1 MNRKNNSTWTDE
13 LRSAF
18 ENAEMSP
25 SEGSWERLQADL
37 GKRRAA
43 AWLPYAGLAT
53 ALAAA
58 VLGVFLF
65 TRKGPQQGVTVI
77 ENQQGGVVAQAPE
90 TAPKASAEPQLEMPS
105 MQEAT
110 APKAAA
116 KPKSEAPAPKANA
129 LAPEAE
135 TTVSVAPASPE
146 EVEQHHEETSIKD
159 EAPHREEITVEEST
173 SIDADPFREDYS
185 NGHPVTLERKKE
197 RRKMS
202 VSVSG
207 GGLGG
212 NQGSVSTPMVSYPST
227 VLMTKSDGEYI
238 SDGPNRVMDISELI
252 EHQVPVKL
260 GVNLDIPIGRKMY
273 IGSGVEYSCLR
284 SSVAGEKQTL
294 HWLGVPLN
302 FKYRIAQGRALA
314 AGIGAG
320 ATVET
325 CLDASLLGRE
335 YKESAQFSARVFADL
350 RVPLT
355 PVLSLYACPEL
366 SYYFTQT
373 NLPTY
378 RSGKPLAFGVTAG
391 LAIDL

>member
-1 MNRKNNSTWTDE
+1 MNRNNNSTWTDE

-43 AWLPYAGLAT
+43 AWIPYAGLAA

-65 TRKGPQQGVTVI
+65 TRKDTQQGVTIV
-77 ENQQGGVVAQAPE
+77 EGPQGSVVAQAPE
-90 TAPKASAEPQLEMPS
+90 AVTPPKA
-105 MQEAT
+105 
-110 APKAAA
+110 
-116 KPKSEAPAPKANA
+116 EAPSRVIPAVK
-129 LAPEAE
+129 EEE
-135 TTVSVAPASPE
+135 TTHREVVSI
-146 EVEQHHEETSIKD
+146 QD
-159 EAPHREEITVEEST
+159 EAPHHQEIYVEESAPAQQETTVREVAPRHEDHNGEYT
-173 SIDADPFREDYS
+173 SQ
-185 NGHPVTLERKKE
+185 GHPVTLERKKE
-197 RRKMS
+197 RRKIS
-202 VSVSG
+202 LSLVG

-212 NQGSVSTPMVSYPST
+212 NQGSVSSPMINYPST
-227 VLMTKSDGEYI
+227 VLMTKSGGEYI

-260 GVNLDIPIGRKMY
+260 GLNLDIPVGRKLF
-273 IGSGVEYSCLR
+273 IGSGVEYFFLR

-302 FKYRIAQGRALA
+302 LKYRIVQSRAFA

-320 ATVET
+320 ATAET
-325 CLDASLLGRE
+325 CLNASLLGRE
-335 YKESAQFSARVFADL
+335 YKESAQFSARLFADL
-350 RVPLT
+350 RIPLT

>member
-77 ENQQGGVVAQAPE
+77 ESPQGGVVAQAPE
-90 TAPKASAEPQLEMPS
+90 AAPKASAEPQLEIPS
-105 MQEAT
+105 TQEAT
-110 APKAAA
+110 EPKAAA
-116 KPKSEAPAPKANA
+116 KPKAEALVPKAEAP
-129 LAPEAE
+129 
-135 TTVSVAPASPE
+135 VSVAPAIPE
-146 EVEQHHEETSIKD
+146 KETTHREETSIKD

-173 SIDADPFREDYS
+173 ANNADPFREDYT

-202 VSVSG
+202 VSLSG

-212 NQGSVSTPMVSYPST
+212 NQSKPFILYPSEWEDPGD
-227 VLMTKSDGEYI
+227 LIG
-238 SDGPNRVMDISELI
+238 SESIYRFLKKEI
-252 EHQVPVKL
+252 E
-260 GVNLDIPIGRKMY
+260 NLD
-273 IGSGVEYSCLR
+273 S
-284 SSVAGEKQTL
+284 
-294 HWLGVPLN
+294 
-302 FKYRIAQGRALA
+302 
-314 AGIGAG
+314 
-320 ATVET
+320 
-325 CLDASLLGRE
+325 
-335 YKESAQFSARVFADL
+335 
-350 RVPLT
+350 
-355 PVLSLYACPEL
+355 
-366 SYYFTQT
+366 
-373 NLPTY
+373 
-378 RSGKPLAFGVTAG
+378 
-391 LAIDL
+391 

>member
-37 GKRRAA
+37 GKRRGA
-43 AWLPYAGLAT
+43 AWIPYAGLAA
-53 ALAAA
+53 ALATA

-65 TRKGPQQGVTVI
+65 TRKDTPQGVTIV
-77 ENQQGGVVAQAPE
+77 EGPQGSIVAQIPE
-90 TAPKASAEPQLEMPS
+90 TTPMAPADSQPNLYEPQESP
-105 MQEAT
+105 
-110 APKAAA
+110 
-116 KPKSEAPAPKANA
+116 
-129 LAPEAE
+129 APEAVTPPKAEAPSRVIPAVKEEE
-135 TTVSVAPASPE
+135 TTHREVVSI
-146 EVEQHHEETSIKD
+146 QD
-159 EAPHREEITVEEST
+159 EAPHHQEIYVEESAPAQQETTVREVAPRHEDHNGEYT
-173 SIDADPFREDYS
+173 SQ
-185 NGHPVTLERKKE
+185 GHPVTLERKKE
-197 RRKMS
+197 RRKIS
-202 VSVSG
+202 LSLVG

-212 NQGSVSTPMVSYPST
+212 NQGSVSSPMINYPST
-227 VLMTKSDGEYI
+227 VLMTKSGGEYI

-260 GVNLDIPIGRKMY
+260 GLNLDIPVGRKLF
-273 IGSGVEYSCLR
+273 IGSGVEYFFLR

-302 FKYRIAQGRALA
+302 LKYRIVQSRAFA

-320 ATVET
+320 ATAET
-325 CLDASLLGRE
+325 CLNASLLGRE
-335 YKESAQFSARVFADL
+335 YKESAQFSARLFADL
-350 RVPLT
+350 RIPLT

>member
-65 TRKGPQQGVTVI
+65 TRKDTPQGVTIV
-77 ENQQGGVVAQAPE
+77 ENPQGSVVAQIPE
-90 TAPKASAEPQLEMPS
+90 TTPMAPADSQPDLYEPQESSAPVAATPPKA
-105 MQEAT
+105 
-110 APKAAA
+110 
-116 KPKSEAPAPKANA
+116 EAPSRVIPAVK
-129 LAPEAE
+129 EEE
-135 TTVSVAPASPE
+135 TPHRE
-146 EVEQHHEETSIKD
+146 EVSIQD
-159 EAPHREEITVEEST
+159 EAPHHQEIFVEESAPEQQEAAIQDIP
-173 SIDADPFREDYS
+173 SREVNPNSEYS
-185 NGHPVTLERKKE
+185 TQGHPVTLERKKE
-197 RRKMS
+197 RRKIS
-202 VSVSG
+202 VSLSG

-212 NQGSVSTPMVSYPST
+212 NQGSASTPMVNYPPT
-227 VLMTKSDGEYI
+227 ALMTKSDGEYI
-238 SDGPNRVMDISELI
+238 SDGPRRVMDITELI
-252 EHQVPVKL
+252 EHQVPVKI
-260 GVNLDIPIGRKMY
+260 GVNLDIPIGNKLY
-273 IGSGVEYSCLR
+273 IGSGAEYFYLR

-302 FKYRIAQGRALA
+302 LKFRLIQHRALT

-320 ATVET
+320 ATAET
-325 CLDASLLGRE
+325 CLNASLLGRE
-335 YKESAQFSARVFADL
+335 FKESAQFSTRLFADL

-391 LAIDL
+391 LAIEL

>member
-77 ENQQGGVVAQAPE
+77 ESPQGGVVAQAPE
-90 TAPKASAEPQLEMPS
+90 AAPKASAEPQLEIPS
-105 MQEAT
+105 TQEAT

-116 KPKSEAPAPKANA
+116 KPKAEALVPKAEAP
-129 LAPEAE
+129 
-135 TTVSVAPASPE
+135 VSVAPAIPE
-146 EVEQHHEETSIKD
+146 EEATHREETSIKD

-173 SIDADPFREDYS
+173 ANNADPFREDYS

-197 RRKMS
+197 RRKLS
-202 VSVSG
+202 VSLSG

-212 NQGSVSTPMVSYPST
+212 NQGSISAPMVSYPST

-260 GVNLDIPIGRKMY
+260 GVNLDIPVGKKMY

>member
-65 TRKGPQQGVTVI
+65 TRKDPQQGVTVI
-77 ENQQGGVVAQAPE
+77 ESPQGGVVAQAPE
-90 TAPKASAEPQLEMPS
+90 AAPKASAEPRLEIPS
-105 MQEAT
+105 TQEAT
-110 APKAAA
+110 EPKAAA
-116 KPKSEAPAPKANA
+116 KPK
-129 LAPEAE
+129 AE
-135 TTVSVAPASPE
+135 TTVSVAPITPE
-146 EVEQHHEETSIKD
+146 EVEQHREETSIKD

-173 SIDADPFREDYS
+173 ANNADPFREDSS

-197 RRKMS
+197 RRKLS
-202 VSVSG
+202 VSLSG

-212 NQGSVSTPMVSYPST
+212 NQGSISTPMVRYPST

-260 GVNLDIPIGRKMY
+260 GVNLDIPVGKKMY